1 MSTCF
6 HCGDPCD
13 ATAIV
18 YDDKSFCCQG
28 CKTVFDILNDHD
40 LTYYYDL
47 EKTPGTS
54 PSILEDTYD
63 FLDNDQIVSQL
74 LEFNEQQVQIVTL
87 LIPSIH
93 CSSCIWVLEN
103 FNKINKGVK
112 TAQVN
117 FSKKTVN
124 ITFSPEH
131 ITLKELVIL
140 LSRIGY
146 EPYISLDDA
155 SDKKPFTDRRL
166 LYKLGVAGFAFGNI
180 MFLSFP
186 EYFEVNE
193 FWLEKFKYVFRWL
206 MFAFAIPVAFYSGSD
221 YFISAY
227 KGLRSKILNIDVPI
241 AIGISVLF
249 IRSTIEIATDSG
261 TGFFDSMAGLV
272 FFLLLGKF
280 FQQKTYAFLSF
291 ERDYKSYFPI
301 GITRLLENTTDSAFA
316 KSRKGDSRPEGE
328 RSGKAKTEE
337 QAQVY
342 DLKKGDR
349 ILIRNNELLP
359 VDAILIK
366 GQALIDYSF
375 VTGEAAPVTK
385 QSGDYLYAGGRQQA
399 TPIEV
404 EVLKS
409 VEQSYLTQL
418 WSNEVF
424 SKNKQSTFESLTDQI
439 SKRFTISLLSIAVI
453 ATIVWLFI
461 NPSIA
466 LHVFTAVL
474 IVACPC
480 AIALAAPFT
489 LGNLVRIFGRHKLY
503 IKDST
508 VIEQLAH
515 INTVVFDKTG
525 TLTTN
530 KKNTITYEGLALTEE
545 EISLLTST
553 LRASNHPLSRS
564 LYAILDKNN
573 IQTLD
578 DFTEEVGLGITGSI
592 NNHSIKI
599 GAHSFV
605 NASHK
610 KDNHVYHQT
619 AVHIST
625 DNQYK
630 GCYIFYNEY
639 RDRVKAVFDQ
649 LKSTTKIVILSGDN
663 DGEKAYLQSLLPKN
677 STVLFNQ
684 KPEDKL
690 NFIKHQ
696 QKAGRNVLMIGDGL
710 NDAGALAQSDV
721 GVSISENVN
730 IFSPACDG
738 ILDASRFKDI
748 PQFLSLSKKGIRVI
762 KYAFVFS
769 LFYNLIGLGFAIT
782 GNLAP
787 VVAAILMPLS
797 SISIVVFTTIATYL
811 LGRKLMKDYTKY
823 AFMPTGRQARND
835 LINESK

>member
-13 ATAIV
+13 ATVIIHC
-18 YDDKSFCCQG
+18 DKSFCCQG

-40 LTYYYDL
+40 LSYYYDL
-47 EKTPGTS
+47 EKTPGIT
-54 PSILEDTYD
+54 PNILEDKYD

-74 LEFNEQQVQIVTL
+74 LEFNEQNIQIVTL

-103 FNKINKGVK
+103 LNKINSGIK
-112 TAQVN
+112 TTQVH
-117 FSKKTVN
+117 FSKKTAN

-155 SDKKPFTDRRL
+155 SDKKSHIDRRL

-186 EYFEVNE
+186 EYFEVSE

-301 GITRLLENTTDSAFA
+301 AITRLIESADDSAEVYTEP
-316 KSRKGDSRPEGE
+316 G
-328 RSGKAKTEE
+328 RSTKAKIEE

-342 DLKKGDR
+342 ELKKGDR

-366 GQALIDYSF
+366 GHALIDYSF
-375 VTGEAAPVTK
+375 VTGEAVPVTK

-399 TPIEV
+399 APIEV

-424 SKNKQSTFESLTDQI
+424 SKNKQSTFETFTDQI
-439 SKRFTISLLSIAVI
+439 SKRFTISLLAIAVI
-453 ATIVWLFI
+453 ATVAWLFI
-461 NPSIA
+461 NHSIA
-466 LHVFTAVL
+466 LQVFTAVL

-489 LGNLVRIFGRHKLY
+489 LGNLIRIFGRHKLY

-515 INTVVFDKTG
+515 IDTVVFDKTG

-530 KKNTITYEGLALTEE
+530 KKNTITYEGLTLTEE

-578 DFTEEVGLGITGSI
+578 DFKEEVGLGITGSI

-599 GAHSFV
+599 GAHSYV
-605 NASHK
+605 NDSHK
-610 KDNHVYHQT
+610 KENLAYHQT
-619 AVHIST
+619 TVHIST

-630 GCYIFYNEY
+630 GCYVFYNEY
-639 RDRVKAVFDQ
+639 RDSVKEVFNQ
-649 LKSTTKIVILSGDN
+649 LKPTTKIVILSGDN
-663 DGEKAYLQSLLPKN
+663 DGEKEYLQSLLPKN
-677 STVLFNQ
+677 SILLFNQ

-721 GVSISENVN
+721 GISISENVN

-748 PQFLSLSKKGIRVI
+748 PHFLSLSKKGIQVI
-762 KYAFVFS
+762 KYAFIFS
-769 LFYNLIGLGFAIT
+769 LLYNLIGLGFAIT

-797 SISIVVFTTIATYL
+797 SISIVIFTTIATYL
-811 LGRKLMKDYTKY
+811 LGRKLTRKYT
-823 AFMPTGRQARND
+823 
-835 LINESK
+835 